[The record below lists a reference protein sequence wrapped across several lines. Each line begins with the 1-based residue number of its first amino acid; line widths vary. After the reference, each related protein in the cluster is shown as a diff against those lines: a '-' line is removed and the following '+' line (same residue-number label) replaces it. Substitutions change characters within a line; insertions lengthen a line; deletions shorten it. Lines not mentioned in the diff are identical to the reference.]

1 MLVLTAELS
10 AILKSK
16 LQAGPYGFRSRIEVD
31 FSADMEPEPTLVQ
44 SGTDDSVVYEGTTTV
59 VLASPPIEGNT
70 LVGMT
75 ANRGTDSDDME
86 WPAGWTV
93 IATFKGQGF
102 DGGTAQ
108 IAYRVAGPAESSTI
122 SVVKASSCNSSLY
135 VGEFAGLGSMV
146 ASAFDDEVGPSIALE
161 SGPLAAGTGDR
172 AVFAAF
178 NQSSRGGG
186 IPGGETADFAYGDGY
201 TRLFNKQVDASGPAV
216 CLGWKVIPDASGD
229 QFSSAGATMEDGYG
243 WAMASFVDAVLGPS
257 SLGTPSRVSIDKSLR
272 MASDQAVVEFV
283 NEDQLL
289 GWGPSSPWVTNA
301 RIRIYQW
308 YGSPD
313 NEVRTFTGVL
323 DSILHGRD
331 PLTVTLKA
339 RDMMAIMLDQGFT
352 TIGPQGADEEGK
364 IRTTA
369 NGVYLSMEVSAIVE
383 DILLRAGWP
392 QADTSITPTSYVL
405 DEFIIQDGSS
415 WADAII
421 GDDRLTGLVGYNAWA
436 DEDGV
441 FHFEPSELEASAT
454 EILSPSYTF
463 RTGED
468 IVQLANEIDQY
479 DLRTRVKVR
488 GPLTTQE
495 LSDTWRELWR
505 TKKMAHPVGVWYD
518 PSNSG
523 YIRVLDRG
531 TKRLYKLRQSD
542 RVLVSSVYVGSIC
555 PYPLA
560 VSGDPANSAYYYL
573 LNCPW
578 KFGGS
583 LGGNSIKKIRKSD
596 NKVLSSWS
604 IPSGRW
610 TGMKVSSNYIWL
622 TNWDTDRFY
631 KRSKADASAIASYSH
646 TYGGNEQHNPSG
658 LMIDGTT
665 LNLFWAN
672 GGTTARFLQASES
685 APGTVTKK
693 VKTAGTTLHGGEMDT
708 TTHTECWG
716 VNDST
721 GVTAKFTL
729 IKAED
734 HTTEVY
740 AEVID
745 SELEDELGVL
755 ALLEDRIH
763 DAHSGDPAHPFEV
776 RRDTLDVTVITSL
789 AQATETAMRRLDS
802 LARRRDVVDAGIVG
816 NPALQKTDVVRVLD
830 PKVDSARDY
839 VIDTYR
845 TEMDAS
851 GTYLG
856 TLALIPIAEV
866 TDDPVDEGDIESGP
880 EIVPMPITLTFVV
893 TSPIDP
899 DSSVRYWPMLALT
912 SS

>member
-16 LQAGPYGFRSRIEVD
+16 LQAGSSGFRARIEID
-31 FSADMEPEPTLVQ
+31 YSAEPGPVGDVQ
-44 SGTDDSVVYEGTTTV
+44 NLNIAANVYNDPNADWPFTGPVANIHDGSLETTALGGATV
-59 VLASPPIEGNT
+59 VMDDRYHYVALISDLGVSRYVDSMQWDAYGGESPQET
-70 LVGMT
+70 EYSEDAVTWT
-75 ANRGTDSDDME
+75 AAPVSWST
-86 WPAGWTV
+86 
-93 IATFKGQGF
+93 
-102 DGGTAQ
+102 DGGSEQTNIGIVARYWRVRWWVDLADGQWGAYFGWPDVREWQ
-108 IAYRVAGPAESSTI
+108 INGRAIAAAGPL
-122 SVVKASSCNSSLY
+122 VY
-135 VGEFAGLGSMV
+135 
-146 ASAFDDEVGPSIALE
+146 P
-161 SGPLAAGTGDR
+161 PLR
-172 AVFAAF
+172 
-178 NQSSRGGG
+178 
-186 IPGGETADFAYGDGY
+186 I
-201 TRLFNKQVDASGPAV
+201 
-216 CLGWKVIPDASGD
+216 
-229 QFSSAGATMEDGYG
+229 
-243 WAMASFVDAVLGPS
+243 
-257 SLGTPSRVSIDKSLR
+257 SIDKSIR
-272 MASDQAVVEFV
+272 MASDQATVELA
-283 NEDQLL
+283 NEDQAF
-289 GWGPSSPWVTNA
+289 GWGPSAPVATNA
-301 RIRIYQW
+301 RMRVYQW
-308 YGSPD
+308 YGSAD

-505 TKKMAHPVGVWYD
+505 TRKLAHPVGVWYD

-755 ALLEDRIH
+755 AQLEDRIH